1 MGWFFRALRYWQCF
15 SAHFFLQL
23 RESHGLLSSLPLTML
38 PAIWSL
44 DQDRDRAARFI
55 TCREGE
61 IVREDSE
68 EREREGGERE
78 IVGKLELRKNESESS
93 VWIDRQMASL
103 LLYSRDVMLRDPN
116 LFFLL
121 LSVYPFG
128 LVLKTDAWNFSNL
141 QLISLV
147 CIYIYIYIYIY
158 TH

>member
-15 SAHFFLQL
+15 SAHFFLQV

-68 EREREGGERE
+68 EREREGGGERDCWE
-78 IVGKLELRKNESESS
+78 IGIKEEWVRVERVNWPTNGITPIIQQGCDVTWPKPILSFALCLSFRFS
-93 VWIDRQMASL
+93 VEDR
-103 LLYSRDVMLRDPN
+103 RVK
-116 LFFLL
+116 FF
-121 LSVYPFG
+121 
-128 LVLKTDAWNFSNL
+128 
-141 QLISLV
+141 
-147 CIYIYIYIYIY
+147 
-158 TH
+158 